1 MNSNDKDELD
11 DELIKS
17 MKKLVEEETNVAK
30 AFIDTQN
37 ELSDEDDEFANE
49 TMGKTRVIPKVT
61 DDMLTKVSDAT
72 INISDL
78 NVDKELQSNKEQNN
92 IDDTSRVRE
101 YNKVRESE
109 PVREYNKTRESEPV
123 REYNMTKDSDKP
135 KEHNAVRNSDRVKEY
150 NKAEQQD
157 KYSNTHL
164 DNDNNEEDDRVQEK
178 AKKPMDAKKKK
189 IIIAVSC
196 VVAALVVIIGI
207 VVGVVLNNKN
217 KNSYQYNYD
226 KGMSSYQSKDYDDA
240 IKYLTKASK
249 LSDGKKNADLK
260 YTLYQC
266 YAATDNTDMSIEVL
280 KDILSFDENNEKAL
294 KALASI
300 YNTKKDGTSL
310 NKLIKDYK
318 DKDGYKY
325 LSDYIVETPKPSVE
339 AGSYDDVIKLQ
350 FTENSSST
358 IYYTTDKTE
367 PDKKSTRYTGTAIE
381 IQSGTTTIKAIAIN
395 DIGVCSEV
403 VELEYTVDFKK
414 PSAPTVS
421 PASGTYEEGQTV
433 TIDNIPVGS
442 TAYYTLD
449 GSTPTKNSEEYSE
462 SFTIPTGN
470 NVISVVIIDSHN
482 QSSSVVKRNYVV
494 NKAKTYVYNEALE
507 ILKGKLISKGVLK
520 SDGATAADGSTVTFV
535 YQSRTTVD
543 EVEMFVVRYDVTSK
557 AGKTST
563 AGYYGVATKTGD
575 CYTVTQN
582 GGAYSAAAYN

>member
-37 ELSDEDDEFANE
+37 ELSDEDDELADE

-78 NVDKELQSNKEQNN
+78 NADKKLQSNKEQNN
-92 IDDTSRVRE
+92 IDDTSRVKE

-109 PVREYNKTRESEPV
+109 LVT
-123 REYNMTKDSDKP
+123 EYNM
-135 KEHNAVRNSDRVKEY
+135 
-150 NKAEQQD
+150 AEQQD
-157 KYSNTHL
+157 KCSDAHM
-164 DNDNNEEDDRVQEK
+164 DNGNNEKDDSVQEK
-178 AKKPMDAKKKK
+178 AKKPMDAKRKKM
-189 IIIAVSC
+189 IIAVSC

-226 KGMSSYQSKDYDDA
+226 KGMSSYQNKDYDNA
-240 IKYLTKASK
+240 IKYLAKASK
-249 LSDGKKNADLK
+249 LSEGKKNVDLK

-280 KDILSFDENNEKAL
+280 KDILSFDENNEKAI

-318 DKDGYKY
+318 DKQGYKY
-325 LSDYIVETPKPSVE
+325 LTDYVVETPKPSVE

-367 PDKKSTRYTGTAIE
+367 PDKKSTHYTGTAIE
-381 IQSGTTTIKAIAIN
+381 IQSGTTIIKAVAIN

-403 VELEYTVDFKK
+403 VALEYTVDFKK

-421 PASGTYEEGQTV
+421 PVSGTCDWSSDL

-462 SFTIPTGN
+462 PFTIPTGN

-520 SDGATAADGSTVTFV
+520 SDGTTAADGSTVTFV

-543 EVEMFVVRYDVTSK
+543 GVEMFVVRYDVTSK
-557 AGKTST
+557 TGKTST

>member
-11 DELIKS
+11 NELIKS

-37 ELSDEDDEFANE
+37 ELSDEDDELADE

-78 NVDKELQSNKEQNN
+78 NVDKKLQSNKEQNN
-92 IDDTSRVRE
+92 IDDTSRVKE

-109 PVREYNKTRESEPV
+109 PVA
-123 REYNMTKDSDKP
+123 EYNM
-135 KEHNAVRNSDRVKEY
+135 
-150 NKAEQQD
+150 AEQQD
-157 KYSNTHL
+157 KNSDSHMN
-164 DNDNNEEDDRVQEK
+164 NGNNEKDDSVQEK
-178 AKKPMDAKKKK
+178 ARKPMDAKRKKK
-189 IIIAVSC
+189 IIAVSC

-226 KGMSSYQSKDYDDA
+226 KGMSSYQNKDYDNA
-240 IKYLTKASK
+240 IKYLAKASK
-249 LSDGKKNADLK
+249 LSEGKKNVDLK

-280 KDILSFDENNEKAL
+280 KDILSFDENNEKAI

-300 YNTKKDGTSL
+300 YNTKKDGASL

-318 DKDGYKY
+318 DKQGCKY
-325 LSDYIVETPKPSVE
+325 LTDYVVETPKPSVE

-381 IQSGTTTIKAIAIN
+381 IQSGTTIIKAIAIN

-403 VELEYTVDFKK
+403 VALEYTVDFKK

-421 PASGTYEEGQTV
+421 PVSGTYEEGQTV

-449 GSTPTKNSEEYSE
+449 GSTPNKNSEEYSE
-462 SFTIPTGN
+462 PFTIPTGN

-543 EVEMFVVRYDVTSK
+543 GVEMFVVRYDVTSK
-557 AGKTST
+557 TGKTST

-582 GGAYSAAAYN
+582 GGAYSADAYN

>member
-11 DELIKS
+11 NELIKS

-37 ELSDEDDEFANE
+37 ELSDEDDELADE

-78 NVDKELQSNKEQNN
+78 NADKKLQSNKEQNN
-92 IDDTSRVRE
+92 IDDTSRVKE

-109 PVREYNKTRESEPV
+109 PVT
-123 REYNMTKDSDKP
+123 EYNM
-135 KEHNAVRNSDRVKEY
+135 
-150 NKAEQQD
+150 AEQQD
-157 KYSNTHL
+157 KSSDAHMN
-164 DNDNNEEDDRVQEK
+164 NGNNEKDDSVQEK
-178 AKKPMDAKKKK
+178 DKKPMDAKRKKM
-189 IIIAVSC
+189 IIAVSC

-217 KNSYQYNYD
+217 SFQYNYD
-226 KGMSSYQSKDYDDA
+226 KGMGSYQNKDYDNA
-240 IKYLTKASK
+240 IKYLAKASK
-249 LSDGKKNADLK
+249 LSEGKKNVDLK

-280 KDILSFDENNEKAL
+280 KDILSFDENNEKAI

-310 NKLIKDYK
+310 NKLIKYYK
-318 DKDGYKY
+318 DKQGYKY
-325 LSDYIVETPKPSVE
+325 LTDYVVETPKPSVE

-367 PDKKSTRYTGTAIE
+367 PDKKSKRYTGTAIE
-381 IQSGTTTIKAIAIN
+381 IQSGTTTIKAIAIS
-395 DIGVCSEV
+395 DIGVCSDV

-414 PSAPTVS
+414 PSAPTVG

-462 SFTIPTGN
+462 PFTIPTGN

-520 SDGATAADGSTVTFV
+520 SDGTTAADGSTVTFV

-543 EVEMFVVRYDVTSK
+543 GVEMFVVRYDVTSK
-557 AGKTST
+557 TGKTST

>member
-1 MNSNDKDELD
+1 LIIEYQYVRIYSLKYKGRGIYMNSNDKDELD

-37 ELSDEDDEFANE
+37 ELPDEDDESGDE

-78 NVDKELQSNKEQNN
+78 NADKKLQSNKEQNN
-92 IDDTSRVRE
+92 IDDTSRVKE

-109 PVREYNKTRESEPV
+109 PVT
-123 REYNMTKDSDKP
+123 EYNM
-135 KEHNAVRNSDRVKEY
+135 
-150 NKAEQQD
+150 AEQQD
-157 KYSNTHL
+157 KSSDAHMN
-164 DNDNNEEDDRVQEK
+164 NGNNEKDDSVQEK

-189 IIIAVSC
+189 MIIAVSC

-226 KGMSSYQSKDYDDA
+226 KGMSSYQNKDYDDA
-240 IKYLTKASK
+240 IRYLTKASK
-249 LSDGKKNADLK
+249 LSDGRKNVDLK

-266 YAATDNTDMSIEVL
+266 YAATDNTDMSTEVL

-318 DKDGYKY
+318 NKDGYRY
-325 LSDYIVETPKPSVE
+325 LEDYIVETPKPSVE

-367 PDKKSTRYTGTAIE
+367 PDKKSKRYTGTAIE
-381 IQSGTTTIKAIAIN
+381 IQSGTTTIKAIAIS
-395 DIGVCSEV
+395 DIGVCSDV

-433 TIDNIPVGS
+433 TIDNIPAGS

-462 SFTIPTGN
+462 PFTIPTGN

-507 ILKGKLISKGVLK
+507 ILKAKLISKGVLK

-543 EVEMFVVRYDVTSK
+543 GVEMFVVRYDVTSK
-557 AGKTST
+557 TGKTST

>member
-37 ELSDEDDEFANE
+37 ELSDEDDELADE

-78 NVDKELQSNKEQNN
+78 NADKKLQSNKEQNN
-92 IDDTSRVRE
+92 IDDTSRVKE

-109 PVREYNKTRESEPV
+109 PVT
-123 REYNMTKDSDKP
+123 EYNM
-135 KEHNAVRNSDRVKEY
+135 
-150 NKAEQQD
+150 AEQQD
-157 KYSNTHL
+157 KCSDAHM
-164 DNDNNEEDDRVQEK
+164 DNGNNKKDDSVQEK

-189 IIIAVSC
+189 MIIAVSC

-226 KGMSSYQSKDYDDA
+226 KGMGSYQNKDYDDA
-240 IKYLTKASK
+240 IRYLTKASK
-249 LSDGKKNADLK
+249 LSDGRKNVDLK

-266 YAATDNTDMSIEVL
+266 YAATDNTDMSTEVL

-318 DKDGYKY
+318 NKDGYRY
-325 LSDYIVETPKPSVE
+325 LEDYIVETPKPSVE

-367 PDKKSTRYTGTAIE
+367 PDKKSKRYTGTAIE
-381 IQSGTTTIKAIAIN
+381 IQSGTTTIKAIAIS
-395 DIGVCSEV
+395 DIGVCSDV

-414 PSAPTVS
+414 PSAPTVG

-462 SFTIPTGN
+462 PFTIPTGN

-520 SDGATAADGSTVTFV
+520 SDGTTAADGSTVTFV

-543 EVEMFVVRYDVTSK
+543 GVEMFVVRYDVTSK
-557 AGKTST
+557 TGKTST

>member
-1 MNSNDKDELD
+1 MLIIEYQYVRIYSLKYKGRGISMNSNDKDELD
-11 DELIKS
+11 NELIKS

-37 ELSDEDDEFANE
+37 ELSDEDDELADE

-78 NVDKELQSNKEQNN
+78 NADKKLQSNKEQNN
-92 IDDTSRVRE
+92 IDDTSRVKK

-109 PVREYNKTRESEPV
+109 PVT
-123 REYNMTKDSDKP
+123 EYNM
-135 KEHNAVRNSDRVKEY
+135 
-150 NKAEQQD
+150 AEQQD
-157 KYSNTHL
+157 KNSDSHMN
-164 DNDNNEEDDRVQEK
+164 NGNNEKDDSVQEK
-178 AKKPMDAKKKK
+178 AKKPMDAKRKKM
-189 IIIAVSC
+189 IIAVSC

-207 VVGVVLNNKN
+207 VIGVVLNNKN

-226 KGMSSYQSKDYDDA
+226 KGMSSYQNKDYDNA
-240 IKYLTKASK
+240 IKYLAKASK
-249 LSDGKKNADLK
+249 LSEGKKNVDLK

-280 KDILSFDENNEKAL
+280 KDILSFDENNEKAI

-318 DKDGYKY
+318 DKQGYKY
-325 LSDYIVETPKPSVE
+325 LTDYVVETPKPSVE

-350 FTENSSST
+350 FTDNSSST

-381 IQSGTTTIKAIAIN
+381 IQSGTTIIKAIAIN

-403 VELEYTVDFKK
+403 VALEYIVDFKK

-421 PASGTYEEGQTV
+421 PVSGTYEEGQTV

-462 SFTIPTGN
+462 PFTIPTGN

-507 ILKGKLISKGVLK
+507 ILKGKLISNGVLK
-520 SDGATAADGSTVTFV
+520 SDGNTATDGSTVTFV

-543 EVEMFVVRYDVTSK
+543 GVEMFVVRYDVTSK
-557 AGKTST
+557 TGKSST

>member
-1 MNSNDKDELD
+1 LIIEYQYVRIYSLKYKGRGISMNSNDKDELD
-11 DELIKS
+11 NELIKS

-37 ELSDEDDEFANE
+37 ELSDEDDELADE

-78 NVDKELQSNKEQNN
+78 NADKKLQSNKEQNN
-92 IDDTSRVRE
+92 IDDTSRVKE

-109 PVREYNKTRESEPV
+109 PVT
-123 REYNMTKDSDKP
+123 EYNM
-135 KEHNAVRNSDRVKEY
+135 
-150 NKAEQQD
+150 AEQQD
-157 KYSNTHL
+157 KCSDAHM
-164 DNDNNEEDDRVQEK
+164 DNGNNEKDDSVQEK

-189 IIIAVSC
+189 MIIAVSC

-226 KGMSSYQSKDYDDA
+226 KGMSSYQNKDYDDA
-240 IKYLTKASK
+240 IRYLTKASK
-249 LSDGKKNADLK
+249 LSDGRKNVDLK

-266 YAATDNTDMSIEVL
+266 YAATDNTDMSTEVL

-300 YNTKKDGTSL
+300 YNTKKDGKSL

-318 DKDGYKY
+318 NKDGYRY
-325 LSDYIVETPKPSVE
+325 LEDYIVETPKPSVE

-367 PDKKSTRYTGTAIE
+367 PDKKSKRYTGTAIE
-381 IQSGTTTIKAIAIN
+381 IQSGTTTIKAIAIS
-395 DIGVCSEV
+395 DIGVCSDV

-414 PSAPTVS
+414 PSAPTVG

-462 SFTIPTGN
+462 PFTIPTGN

-520 SDGATAADGSTVTFV
+520 SDGTTAADGSTVTFV

-543 EVEMFVVRYDVTSK
+543 GVEMFVVRYDVTSK
-557 AGKTST
+557 TGKTST

>member
-37 ELSDEDDEFANE
+37 ELPDEDDESGDE

-78 NVDKELQSNKEQNN
+78 NADKKLQSNKEQNN
-92 IDDTSRVRE
+92 IDDTSRVKE

-109 PVREYNKTRESEPV
+109 PVT
-123 REYNMTKDSDKP
+123 EYNM
-135 KEHNAVRNSDRVKEY
+135 
-150 NKAEQQD
+150 AEQQD
-157 KYSNTHL
+157 KNSDAHMN
-164 DNDNNEEDDRVQEK
+164 NGNNEKDDSVQEK
-178 AKKPMDAKKKK
+178 DKKPMDAKRKKM
-189 IIIAVSC
+189 IIAVSC

-217 KNSYQYNYD
+217 KNSFQYNYD
-226 KGMSSYQSKDYDDA
+226 KGMGSYQNKDYDNA
-240 IKYLTKASK
+240 IKYLAKASK
-249 LSDGKKNADLK
+249 LSEGKKNVDLK

-280 KDILSFDENNEKAL
+280 KDILSFDENN
-294 KALASI
+294 
-300 YNTKKDGTSL
+300 
-310 NKLIKDYK
+310 KLIKDYK
-318 DKDGYKY
+318 DKQGYKY
-325 LSDYIVETPKPSVE
+325 LTDYVVETPKPSVE

-367 PDKKSTRYTGTAIE
+367 PDKKSKRYTGTAIE
-381 IQSGTTTIKAIAIN
+381 IQSGTTTIKAIAIS
-395 DIGVCSEV
+395 DIGVCSDV

-421 PASGTYEEGQTV
+421 PVSGTYEEGQTV

-462 SFTIPTGN
+462 PFTIPTGN

-520 SDGATAADGSTVTFV
+520 SDGTTAADGSTVTFV

-543 EVEMFVVRYDVTSK
+543 GVEMFVVRYDVTSK
-557 AGKTST
+557 TGKTST

>member
-37 ELSDEDDEFANE
+37 ELSDEDDELADE

-78 NVDKELQSNKEQNN
+78 NADKELQSNKEQNN
-92 IDDTSRVRE
+92 IDDTSRVKE
-101 YNKVRESE
+101 YNKARESE
-109 PVREYNKTRESEPV
+109 PIKD
-123 REYNMTKDSDKP
+123 YNMTKDSEKP
-135 KEHNAVRNSDRVKEY
+135 KEHNTVRNSEKIKEY

-157 KYSNTHL
+157 KCSDAHMN
-164 DNDNNEEDDRVQEK
+164 NGNNEKDDSVQEK
-178 AKKPMDAKKKK
+178 DKKPMDAKRKKM
-189 IIIAVSC
+189 IIAVSC

-226 KGMSSYQSKDYDDA
+226 KGMSSYQNKDYDNA
-240 IKYLTKASK
+240 IKYLAKASK
-249 LSDGKKNADLK
+249 LSEGKKNVDLK

-280 KDILSFDENNEKAL
+280 KDILSFDENNEKAI

-318 DKDGYKY
+318 DKQGYKY
-325 LSDYIVETPKPSVE
+325 LTDYVVETPKPSVE

-367 PDKKSTRYTGTAIE
+367 PDKKSTHYTGTAIE
-381 IQSGTTTIKAIAIN
+381 IQSGTTIIKAIAIN

-403 VELEYTVDFKK
+403 VALEYTVDFKK

-421 PASGTYEEGQTV
+421 PVSGTYEEGQTV

-462 SFTIPTGN
+462 PFTIPTGN

-520 SDGATAADGSTVTFV
+520 SDGTTAADGSTVTFV

-543 EVEMFVVRYDVTSK
+543 GVEMFVVRYDVTSK
-557 AGKTST
+557 TGKTST

>member
-37 ELSDEDDEFANE
+37 ELSDEDDELADE

-78 NVDKELQSNKEQNN
+78 NADKKLQSNKEQNN
-92 IDDTSRVRE
+92 IDDTSRVKE

-109 PVREYNKTRESEPV
+109 PVT
-123 REYNMTKDSDKP
+123 EYNM
-135 KEHNAVRNSDRVKEY
+135 
-150 NKAEQQD
+150 AEQQD
-157 KYSNTHL
+157 KCSDAHM
-164 DNDNNEEDDRVQEK
+164 DNGNNEKDDSVQEK
-178 AKKPMDAKKKK
+178 AKKPMDAKRKKM
-189 IIIAVSC
+189 IIAVSC

-226 KGMSSYQSKDYDDA
+226 KGMSSYQNKDYDNA
-240 IKYLTKASK
+240 IKYLAKASK
-249 LSDGKKNADLK
+249 LSEGKKNVDLK

-280 KDILSFDENNEKAL
+280 KDILSFDENNEKAI

-318 DKDGYKY
+318 DKQGYKY
-325 LSDYIVETPKPSVE
+325 LTDYVVETPKPSVE

-367 PDKKSTRYTGTAIE
+367 PDKKSKRYTGTAIE
-381 IQSGTTTIKAIAIN
+381 IQSGTTTIKAIAIS
-395 DIGVCSEV
+395 DIGVCSDF

-414 PSAPTVS
+414 PSAPTVG

-462 SFTIPTGN
+462 PFTIPTGN

-520 SDGATAADGSTVTFV
+520 SDELQLLMVLQLHLYISQG
-535 YQSRTTVD
+535 QL
-543 EVEMFVVRYDVTSK
+543 
-557 AGKTST
+557 
-563 AGYYGVATKTGD
+563 
-575 CYTVTQN
+575 
-582 GGAYSAAAYN
+582 

>member
-11 DELIKS
+11 NELIKS

-37 ELSDEDDEFANE
+37 ELSDEDDELADE

-78 NVDKELQSNKEQNN
+78 NVDKKLQSNKEQNN
-92 IDDTSRVRE
+92 IDDTSRVKE

-109 PVREYNKTRESEPV
+109 PVT
-123 REYNMTKDSDKP
+123 EYNM
-135 KEHNAVRNSDRVKEY
+135 
-150 NKAEQQD
+150 AEQQD
-157 KYSNTHL
+157 KNSDSHMN
-164 DNDNNEEDDRVQEK
+164 NGNNEKDDSVQEK
-178 AKKPMDAKKKK
+178 ARKPMDAKRKKK
-189 IIIAVSC
+189 IIAVSC
-196 VVAALVVIIGI
+196 VVAALVVIVGI

-226 KGMSSYQSKDYDDA
+226 KGMSSYQNKDYDNA
-240 IKYLTKASK
+240 IKYLAKASK
-249 LSDGKKNADLK
+249 LSEGKKNVDLK

-280 KDILSFDENNEKAL
+280 KDILSFDENNEKAI

-318 DKDGYKY
+318 DKQGYKY
-325 LSDYIVETPKPSVE
+325 LTDYVVETPKPSVE

-381 IQSGTTTIKAIAIN
+381 IQSGTTIIKAIAIN

-403 VELEYTVDFKK
+403 VALEYTVDFKK

-421 PASGTYEEGQTV
+421 PVSGTYEEGQTV

-462 SFTIPTGN
+462 PFTIPTGN

-520 SDGATAADGSTVTFV
+520 SDGTTAADGSTVTFV

-543 EVEMFVVRYDVTSK
+543 GVEMFVVRYDVTSK
-557 AGKTST
+557 TGKTST

>member
-11 DELIKS
+11 NELIKS

-37 ELSDEDDEFANE
+37 ELSDEDDELADE

-78 NVDKELQSNKEQNN
+78 NADKKLQSNKEQNN
-92 IDDTSRVRE
+92 IDDTSRVKE
-101 YNKVRESE
+101 YNKVRELE
-109 PVREYNKTRESEPV
+109 PVT
-123 REYNMTKDSDKP
+123 EYNM
-135 KEHNAVRNSDRVKEY
+135 
-150 NKAEQQD
+150 AEQQD
-157 KYSNTHL
+157 KCSDAHM
-164 DNDNNEEDDRVQEK
+164 DNGNNEKDDSVQEK
-178 AKKPMDAKKKK
+178 AKKPMDVKKKK
-189 IIIAVSC
+189 MIIAVSC

-226 KGMSSYQSKDYDDA
+226 KGMSSYQNKDYDDA
-240 IKYLTKASK
+240 IRYLTKASK
-249 LSDGKKNADLK
+249 LSDGRKNVDLK

-266 YAATDNTDMSIEVL
+266 YAATDNTDMSTEVL

-318 DKDGYKY
+318 NKDGYRY
-325 LSDYIVETPKPSVE
+325 LEDYIVETPKPSVE

-367 PDKKSTRYTGTAIE
+367 PDKKSKRYTGTAIE
-381 IQSGTTTIKAIAIN
+381 IQSGTTTIKAIAIS
-395 DIGVCSEV
+395 DIGVCSDV

-433 TIDNIPVGS
+433 TIDNIPAGS

-462 SFTIPTGN
+462 PFTIPTGN

-507 ILKGKLISKGVLK
+507 ILKAKLISKGVLK

-543 EVEMFVVRYDVTSK
+543 GVEMFVVRYDVTSK
-557 AGKTST
+557 TGKTST

>member
-37 ELSDEDDEFANE
+37 ELSDEDDELADE

-78 NVDKELQSNKEQNN
+78 NADKKLQSNKEQNN
-92 IDDTSRVRE
+92 IDDTSRVKE

-109 PVREYNKTRESEPV
+109 PVT
-123 REYNMTKDSDKP
+123 EYNM
-135 KEHNAVRNSDRVKEY
+135 
-150 NKAEQQD
+150 AEQQD
-157 KYSNTHL
+157 KCSDAHM
-164 DNDNNEEDDRVQEK
+164 DNGNNEKDDSVQEK

-189 IIIAVSC
+189 MIIAVSC

-226 KGMSSYQSKDYDDA
+226 KGMSSYQNKDYDDA
-240 IKYLTKASK
+240 IRYLTKASK
-249 LSDGKKNADLK
+249 LSDGRKNVDLK

-266 YAATDNTDMSIEVL
+266 YAATDNTDMSTEVL

-318 DKDGYKY
+318 NKDGYRY
-325 LSDYIVETPKPSVE
+325 LEDYIVETPKPSVE

-367 PDKKSTRYTGTAIE
+367 LDKKSKRYTGTAIE
-381 IQSGTTTIKAIAIN
+381 IQSGTTTIKAIAIS
-395 DIGVCSEV
+395 DIGVCSDV

-414 PSAPTVS
+414 PSAPTVG

-462 SFTIPTGN
+462 PFTIPTGN

-520 SDGATAADGSTVTFV
+520 SDGTTAADGSTVTFV

-543 EVEMFVVRYDVTSK
+543 GVEMFVVRYDVTSK
-557 AGKTST
+557 TGKTST